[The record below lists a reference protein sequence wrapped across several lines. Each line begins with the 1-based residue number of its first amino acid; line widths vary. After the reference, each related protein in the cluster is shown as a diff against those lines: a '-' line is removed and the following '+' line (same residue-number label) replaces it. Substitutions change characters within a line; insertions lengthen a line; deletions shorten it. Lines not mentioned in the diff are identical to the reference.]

1 MFTAAGWRGEIKK
14 KAGCRIGKVYFGPS
28 VLKLV
33 LFLKDKRFRNI
44 RSFQPLCMYRTF
56 DVCEVASQ
64 SF

>member
-14 KAGCRIGKVYFGPS
+14 KGRMQDWKS
-28 VLKLV
+28 
-33 LFLKDKRFRNI
+33 LFWTLCLETC
-44 RSFQPLCMYRTF
+44 SFLEGQTLSQHQVVSASLYRTF